1 MRGASRLRREHRMV
15 HAFGEGPFPGRKTNR
30 ICSTGKEATAMDTAK
45 LLRSAAKPALGMA
58 LALMLGAGAL
68 PIQSLA
74 QDSAG
79 GVAS

>member
-1 MRGASRLRREHRMV
+1 
-15 HAFGEGPFPGRKTNR
+15 
-30 ICSTGKEATAMDTAK
+30 MDTAT

-74 QDSAG
+74 QDFEG